1 MDTDGKHTDDAD
13 KVLDHLAFRTE
24 VLVVDDNDLCPVL
37 GQMALEPVKAE
48 ANEPVLMCDIDFG
61 HFAFLCH
68 LDEFIPLFPFEIQA
82 TADIRHDTVDN
93 DTARIDK
100 LAQE

>member
-37 GQMALEPVKAE
+37 SQMALEPVKAE
-48 ANEPVLMCDIDFG
+48 TDEPVLVCDIDFSDL
-61 HFAFLCH
+61 AFLCH
-68 LDEFIPLFPFEIQA
+68 LDEFIPVFSLEIQA

-93 DTARIDK
+93 DTARIDE

>member
-1 MDTDGKHTDDAD
+1 MDDAD
-13 KVLDHLAFRTE
+13 EILDHLAFWTE
-24 VLVVDDNDLCPVL
+24 VLVVDDNDLCLVL
-37 GQMALEPVKAE
+37 SQMALEPVKAE
-48 ANEPVLMCDIDFG
+48 ADEPVLVCDIDFSDL
-61 HFAFLCH
+61 AFLCH
-68 LDEFIPLFPFEIQA
+68 LDEFIPVFSLEIQA

>member
-13 KVLDHLAFRTE
+13 KVLDYLAFRSE
-24 VLVVDDNDLCPVL
+24 VLVVDDNDFCPML
-37 GQMALEPVKAE
+37 GQMAFEPVKAE
-48 ANEPVLMCDIDFG
+48 ADEPILMCDIDFG

-68 LDEFIPLFPFEIQA
+68 LDEFIPLFPLEIQA
-82 TADIRHDTVDN
+82 TADICHDTVYN